1 MRRRTWRRWA
11 LIVGGLLVLAVAV
24 LLLVRLRGGGEEAQG
39 AEQGGPTTVVLAR
52 AGGDPLARTVEAVAN
67 VEAAESVVITAE
79 AAGRIVSVG
88 FSDGQRVSRGQVLF
102 RLESDQEA
110 ADLNAA
116 QADAAELRG
125 RLARLQRLV
134 DEGAVARGQVD
145 DLRRQVQAADQ
156 RAASLRTLLND
167 TVVRAPFS
175 GAVGLREV
183 SPGALVQPGDELVSL
198 DDTRAVKLRFT
209 LPERQISQVR
219 VGAAIEARNPAYPDR
234 VFRGEVTGF
243 DSRLGASQRTLEVQ
257 ARLPNDEGL
266 WRAGM
271 LADVR
276 ITTETVEQPV
286 TVPPL
291 AVQVRGD
298 VQFVYRAVQGC
309 AERVEV
315 QVGQR
320 EADRLEI
327 LQGLKPGDAVVVEG
341 FQELATGQPIV
352 ERGQQPGGGQEQQ
365 GEGADQKKK
374 GEGAD
379 QKKKGDGDEK
389 RRQQEQNRQAEERC
403 QRAVG
408 AGGSQQAGR

>member
-11 LIVGGLLVLAVAV
+11 LIIGGLLVLAVAV
-24 LLLVRLRGGGEEAQG
+24 LLLIRLRGGGDEAEG

-110 ADLNAA
+110 ADLRAA

-125 RLARLQRLV
+125 RLVRLQRLV

-234 VFRGEVTGF
+234 VFHGEVTGF

-309 AERVEV
+309 AQRVEV

-352 ERGQQPGGGQEQQ
+352 ERGQQPGGQPQQ
-365 GEGADQKKK
+365 GEGADEKKK
-374 GEGAD
+374 G
-379 QKKKGDGDEK
+379 GDGDEK

>member
-1 MRRRTWRRWA
+1 
-11 LIVGGLLVLAVAV
+11 
-24 LLLVRLRGGGEEAQG
+24 
-39 AEQGGPTTVVLAR
+39 
-52 AGGDPLARTVEAVAN
+52 
-67 VEAAESVVITAE
+67 
-79 AAGRIVSVG
+79 VG

-309 AERVEV
+309 AQRVEV

-341 FQELATGQPIV
+341 FQELATGQPII
-352 ERGQQPGGGQEQQ
+352 ERGQQPGGQPQQ
-365 GEGADQKKK
+365 GEGADEKKK
-374 GEGAD
+374 G
-379 QKKKGDGDEK
+379 GDGDEK